1 MASGLDTVTE
11 LRLEFDQSLSE
22 GLVEAA
28 DRTGV
33 VFSHSPE
40 RRGTTRSFDHMSP
53 AQPAPQSPPV
63 NLASPS
69 MMQQQPPTMNITPV
83 PMQGLQNVMQPA
95 ANPYAQHMVNSLQA
109 QMQAQMQQGA
119 PGQHFGG

>member
-95 ANPYAQHMVNSLQA
+95 ANPYAQHMVNSLPA
-109 QMQAQMQQGA
+109 QMQAQMQRGA